1 MKRTII
7 IVLGVAIGIGGSFAL
22 RKIVTK
28 PPIPTTVP
36 VDSSAKQKHDEEER
50 RKIAWKLIAPRM
62 EIAHEETLKAM
73 EARTQEVRDFFT
85 ERQKR
90 VPAYAE
96 RVLSLRSK
104 WELAKSKVPGADKE
118 AHTSFLKEE
127 FSKLVFSEAE
137 LGQAVTHAAEDYVR
151 DVDAIDNALLV
162 TIRADLKDMP
172 DCMDVLPDL
181 KTEELFRERF
191 LKEIGALS
199 KKTGADA
206 TVDVS
211 RLVGSEIA
219 AVITVR
225 VGIAVA
231 ERLGVSAAILG
242 TGAAGGLE
250 TVGVSIVAGIIVD
263 QIAGWVIGWLY
274 KPEVEIAKKL
284 GSGLDELSA
293 LIVNGDEKT
302 QGLKQ
307 ELGALAE
314 KRKRVRDAALREVI
328 LQPGAAR

>member
-1 MKRTII
+1 MKKTTI

-22 RKIVTK
+22 RKILTK
-28 PPIPTTVP
+28 PAILRTVP
-36 VDSSAKQKHDEEER
+36 VDFSAKLKHEEEER
-50 RKIAWKLIAPRM
+50 RKIAWKIIAPRI
-62 EIAHEETLKAM
+62 EIAQEETLKAM
-73 EARTQEVRDFFT
+73 EARTQEVRNFFT
-85 ERQKR
+85 ERQKH
-90 VPAYAE
+90 VPAYAA

-118 AHTSFLKEE
+118 AHTHFLKEE
-127 FSKLVFSEAE
+127 FSKVVFSEAE

-151 DVDAIDNALLV
+151 DVDAIENALLV
-162 TIRADLKDMP
+162 KIRTDLKDMP
-172 DCMDVLPDL
+172 GCMDLLPDL

-191 LKEIGALS
+191 VKEIGALS
-199 KKTGADA
+199 KKTGTDA
-206 TVDVS
+206 TVDVG

-219 AVITVR
+219 AAITVR

-242 TGAAGGLE
+242 TGTAGGPE
-250 TVGVSIVAGIIVD
+250 TFGVSIVAGIIVD

-284 GSGLDELSA
+284 GASLDELSA

-302 QGLKQ
+302 RGLKQ

-314 KRKRVRDAALREVI
+314 KRKRVREAALREVI
-328 LQPGAAR
+328 LQPGAAQ